1 MAEAKSSAWESLFQ
15 IWGQFTG
22 ELPERDAGIDLLP
35 GVTDKPVDDALITLA
50 GNLFDKGLLMR
61 ETVTHLAQKRGM
73 LRPGADGDKE
83 AELLA
88 EEEARQYALNNPPVP
103 PPNDLAGD
111 DVDAQGL
118 PLS

>member
-15 IWGQFTG
+15 IWGAFTG
-22 ELPERDAGIDLLP
+22 EFPERDAGIDLLP

-50 GNLFDKGLLMR
+50 GSLYDKGLLMR

-88 EEEARQYALNNPPVP
+88 AEDARQQELMNPPTPGV
-103 PPNDLAGD
+103 NDLAGGG
-111 DVDAQGL
+111 VDAQGL
-118 PLS
+118 PLI